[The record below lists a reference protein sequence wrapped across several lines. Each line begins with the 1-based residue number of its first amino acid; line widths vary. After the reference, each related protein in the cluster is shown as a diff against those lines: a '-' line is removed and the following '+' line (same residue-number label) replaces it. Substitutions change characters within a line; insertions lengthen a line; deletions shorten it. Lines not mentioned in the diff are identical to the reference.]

1 MGMRKMR
8 EFTKKQTLWPILM
21 GGVQPSQG
29 YRATTWRRFTFKH
42 SVPMSSWYSFDR
54 PRKDERLS
62 WLWIHPGVL
71 SRKPLDWESSALTTR
86 LIRIL
91 QTWSL
96 NTKNNLIFYQQQKST
111 YFHLP
116 PLLCHNPWFFSD
128 MTFFL
133 QTVEFLF
140 FFFLSFPNIINLF
153 HIFFLAKSIL
163 LYYLIHDNVFENS
176 K

>member
-1 MGMRKMR
+1 MDIFWSVYMGMRKMR

-86 LIRIL
+86 LITFQVFIFLRQIL
-91 QTWSL
+91 TAA
-96 NTKNNLIFYQQQKST
+96 
-111 YFHLP
+111 
-116 PLLCHNPWFFSD
+116 
-128 MTFFL
+128 TFC
-133 QTVEFLF
+133 
-140 FFFLSFPNIINLF
+140 
-153 HIFFLAKSIL
+153 
-163 LYYLIHDNVFENS
+163 YLIYFQSLCKGASVYIFIKKDKDWHI
-176 K
+176 